1 MGICK
6 KWAYAKMGVCE
17 NGRMR
22 KWAYAKWA
30 YAKMGVCKNGRM
42 QKWAYAIRPY
52 DKIIN
57 RVTV

>member
-1 MGICK
+1 MRGGMRNGRMQKMGVCENGHMR

-22 KWAYAKWA
+22 KWAYA
-30 YAKMGVCKNGRM
+30 
-42 QKWAYAIRPY
+42 IRPY